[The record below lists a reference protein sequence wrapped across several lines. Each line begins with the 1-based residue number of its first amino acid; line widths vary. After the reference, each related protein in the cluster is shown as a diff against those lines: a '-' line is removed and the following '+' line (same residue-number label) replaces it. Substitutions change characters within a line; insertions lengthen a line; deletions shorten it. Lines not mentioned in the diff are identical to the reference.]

1 MRRKKGGK
9 MLCPVNK
16 ASRCLGVGA
25 RASGLVAYEYVD
37 PFGKHTKLVV
47 MGQSGGRQGGCV
59 RGWGSV

>member
-1 MRRKKGGK
+1 